1 MLSKADTGKPN
12 AGATIPPMAGLRFKV
27 QLNDYVVYICFAAVL
42 IFFGLTIGDK
52 GFLTVA
58 NLFNIT
64 RTTSMIA
71 VMAIAMTFV
80 ISAGELD
87 LSVGST
93 AALAALVA
101 ALTIQAGYGVVGGV
115 AAAVLSGLA
124 VGLVNGIF
132 VTVVNIPSFLVTLGM
147 LQFIRGLD
155 MRITYTKPVAIAN
168 QSFNGIFG
176 FGNIGGV
183 PSLLI
188 WSLVAAALGH
198 VVLKYTPFGRQVLAT
213 GGNRLAA
220 RYSGVDTRRV
230 KLICFLITG
239 VAASLA
245 GMLYSGMMQTA
256 RYSFGTGGELAA
268 IAAVILGGTSL
279 FGGKGTILGTFV
291 GALLIGTIN
300 NGLIIM
306 GLDVSEQNMVAGAII
321 ILAVAFGRK
330 PAT

>member
-1 MLSKADTGKPN
+1 MQSKVNVGTILRSPAGFGFKIQLS
-12 AGATIPPMAGLRFKV
+12 
-27 QLNDYVVYICFAAVL
+27 DYVVYICFAVVLVFFAV
-42 IFFGLTIGDK
+42 TIGDK

-71 VMAIAMTFV
+71 VMAVAMTFI

-93 AALAALVA
+93 AALAALIG
-101 ALTIQAGYGVVGGV
+101 ALAIQAGYGWIGGIL
-115 AAAVLSGLA
+115 AALLSGLA
-124 VGLVNGIF
+124 VGAVNGFF

-147 LQFIRGLD
+147 LQFIRGLA
-155 MRITYTKPVAIAN
+155 MRVTYTKPVAIGNAT
-168 QSFNGIFG
+168 FNNIFG
-176 FGNIGGV
+176 QGSVGPL
-183 PSLLI
+183 PSLFV
-188 WSLVAAALGH
+188 WSVLVAALGH
-198 VVLKYTPFGRQVLAT
+198 VVLKYTPFGREVLAT

-220 RYSGVDTRRV
+220 RYSGINTARI
-230 KLICFLITG
+230 KFLCFLITG
-239 VAASLA
+239 VAASLS

-256 RYSFGTGGELAA
+256 RYNFGTGGELAA

-279 FGGKGTILGTFV
+279 FGGKGTIIGTFV

-306 GLDVSEQNMVAGAII
+306 GLDVSEQNMVAGA
-321 ILAVAFGRK
+321 
-330 PAT
+330 